1 MVLDDVMDI
10 RVYLYDTYDPNSVKI
25 LDLLKNCKLK
35 FSFNTYSRENMDYIS
50 QEIGEKVRKL
60 PQIVIDGTRIGG
72 YYDLMELLINKKL
85 VDYKG
90 DPCQT

>member
-1 MVLDDVMDI
+1 MDI
-10 RVYLYDTYDPNSVKI
+10 RVYLYDTYDPYSVKI
-25 LDLLKNCKLK
+25 LELLKSCNLK
-35 FSFNTYSRENMDYIS
+35 FTFNTYSRENMDYIS

-60 PQIVIDGTRIGG
+60 PQVVVDGNRIGG

-85 VDYKG
+85 IDYKG

>member
-1 MVLDDVMDI
+1 MDI
-10 RVYLYDTYDPNSVKI
+10 KVYLYNDYDPYAAKI
-25 LDLLKNCKLK
+25 LELLKKCDLK
-35 FSFNTYSRENMDYIS
+35 FTFNTYSRGNMDYVS

-60 PQIVIDGTRIGG
+60 PQIVIDGNRIGG

>member
-1 MVLDDVMDI
+1 MDI
-10 RVYLYDTYDPNSVKI
+10 RVYLYNDYDPYAAKI
-25 LDLLKNCKLK
+25 LKLLEKCDLK
-35 FSFNTYSRENMDYIS
+35 FTVNAYSRENMEYVS
-50 QEIGEKVRKL
+50 LEIGEKVRKL
-60 PQIVIDGTRIGG
+60 PQIVIDGNRIGG

>member
-1 MVLDDVMDI
+1 MDI
-10 RVYLYDTYDPNSVKI
+10 RVYLYDTYDPSSVKI
-25 LDLLKNCKLK
+25 LDLLKNSKVK
-35 FSFNTYSRENMDYIS
+35 FSYNTYSRENMDYIS

-60 PQIVIDGTRIGG
+60 PQIIIDGERIGG

-85 VDYKG
+85 IDYKG